1 MKQRSNAIA
10 AIDIGSTKV
19 TVLVAD
25 VNEYGETHV
34 LGVGVAPASGLS
46 RGVIDNI
53 QSARNAVAMA
63 VEKAEQACGMRI
75 LSAVAGISGGHLS
88 SQNNRGIVAIPDRS
102 LPIAVEDRERAVE
115 VAGQINIPTN
125 RQVIHVIP
133 RGYWIEGSDAVSDPV
148 GMYGARLDAEAHIV
162 TGAVSA
168 VQNLTKCVEG
178 AGVQLDE
185 IVLGSLA
192 SALGA
197 LDEEERA
204 QGVAAVDIGGS
215 DTTICAFEDGAVAH
229 TASLPLGGAHL
240 TQDLARLLRCPWE
253 SAERLKCEYGA
264 ALPGADPADAAAE
277 VEVRAFGTNAEKRVA
292 VSHVA
297 DILQARTE
305 EILEMVA
312 IELKRAGYL
321 DRLAAGLVLTGGT
334 SQLRGIAQLAE
345 ARLGLPARTGAPRGC
360 AGLTEIIATPAYA
373 TAIGLARHALREN
386 APFHQPAAQARDR
399 GDAAFPRILNRL
411 AAFGRAFIPQ

>member
-1 MKQRSNAIA
+1 MKRSNAIA

-34 LGVGVAPASGLS
+34 LGVGVAPAAGLS

-63 VEKAEQACGMRI
+63 LEKAEQACGMRI

-88 SQNNRGIVAIPDRS
+88 SQNNRGIVAIPDRA

-125 RQVIHVIP
+125 RLVIHVIP

-148 GMYGARLDAEAHIV
+148 GMFGARLDAEAHIV

-215 DTTICAFEDGAVAH
+215 ETAICVFEDGAVAH

-264 ALPGADPADAAAE
+264 ALAGTDPADAAAE
-277 VEVRAFGTNAEKRVA
+277 VEVRAFGANAEKRVA

-297 DILQARTE
+297 AILQARTE

-334 SQLRGIAQLAE
+334 SQLRGIAELAE
-345 ARLGLPARTGAPRGC
+345 TRLGLPARTGAPRGC

-386 APFHQPAAQARDR
+386 APPRQPAAHAGD
-399 GDAAFPRILNRL
+399 GDAAFPRIMNRL